1 MKSKTQILIK
11 IILTV
16 MIIDRRMKIQ
26 INQKIN
32 QEKSLRS
39 LKIIIIHNKRLNNS
53 MLNLSGNKWTMND
66 SGMTKIQAEEKKTAK
81 ELGKD
86 GEELLNE
93 FLQNQ

>member
-53 MLNLSGNKWTMND
+53 MLNLSGNK
-66 SGMTKIQAEEKKTAK
+66 
-81 ELGKD
+81 
-86 GEELLNE
+86 
-93 FLQNQ
+93 

>member
-53 MLNLSGNKWTMND
+53 MLNLSGNKWTLSD
-66 SGMTKIQAEEKKTAK
+66 SGMTKIQAEKKRQQK
-81 ELGKD
+81 S
-86 GEELLNE
+86 
-93 FLQNQ
+93 